1 MKRIGKSNPPGL
13 KNVQAIQP
21 TLSAITI
28 AAAAAASTARLLFQQ
43 SRVVAQSTLWSSH
56 LPEVTPYY
64 AVKANNDPTL
74 LRWLRGTGARFD
86 CASPREMEDVR
97 AIGAAPSTDIV
108 YAQPC
113 KTVTDLRRAA
123 SMGVRT
129 TVVDSVEEVEKLAAA
144 AWPGDTLIRLLV
156 PDAASAQPFS
166 RKFGAPPEWVPAIQ
180 RALHQARIPHS
191 GWSFHVGSVCQN
203 PAQFARAIEC
213 AAAVDSTRSNPAAR
227 RIVDLGGGFVS
238 DPASFAA
245 AAAAIRTAMPL
256 FPAAT
261 TTWIA
266 EPGRFFAA
274 PAADAEVEV
283 IGVKP
288 RLPPATSG
296 TRVTLDESVYGIF
309 SNIPFDGYRPVFE
322 HLDPAARHRPVE
334 ATTVFGRT
342 CDSADCIAEDI
353 QLPALR
359 VGDRLRVRN
368 MGAYTV
374 VSSSEFNGFPAP
386 LRKYVE
392 LA

>member
-1 MKRIGKSNPPGL
+1 MHGP
-13 KNVQAIQP
+13 KNIL
-21 TLSAITI
+21 LSLNTTVALTPLT
-28 AAAAAASTARLLFQQ
+28 SSARLLFQQ
-43 SRVVAQSTLWSSH
+43 SRVVAQAALWRTH

-74 LRWLRGTGARFD
+74 LRWLKAAGVRYD
-86 CASPREMEDVR
+86 CASPREMEDVIT
-97 AIGAAPSTDIV
+97 AGARPSSDIV

-123 SMGVRT
+123 AMGVPT
-129 TVVDSVEEVEKLAAA
+129 TVVDSVEEVAKLQAA
-144 AWPGDTLIRLLV
+144 AWPGNTLIRLLV
-156 PDAASAQPFS
+156 PDEGSAQPFS
-166 RKFGAPPEWVPAIQ
+166 RKFGAPLAWVPDIQ
-180 RALHQARIPHS
+180 RALRRARIPQV
-191 GWSFHVGSVCQN
+191 GWSFHVGSVCQA

-213 AAAVDSTRSNPAAR
+213 AALVDPDRKAT
-227 RIVDLGGGFVS
+227 VMDLGGGFVS
-238 DPASFAA
+238 DPAAFAA

-256 FPAAT
+256 FPAT
-261 TTWIA
+261 TRWIA

-288 RLPPATSG
+288 RLPPAISG

-309 SNIPFDGYRPVFE
+309 SNIPFDGFRPIFE
-322 HLDPAARHRPVE
+322 HLAPDARHRPVE
-334 ATTVFGRT
+334 ATTLFGRT
-342 CDSADCIAEDI
+342 CDSADCIVEDTL
-353 QLPALR
+353 LPALR

-386 LRKYVE
+386 RREYSE

>member
-1 MKRIGKSNPPGL
+1 M
-13 KNVQAIQP
+13 
-21 TLSAITI
+21 
-28 AAAAAASTARLLFQQ
+28 FQQ
-43 SRVVAQSTLWSSH
+43 SRVVAQAALWRTH
-56 LPEVTPYY
+56 LPEVVPYY

-74 LRWLRGTGARFD
+74 LRWLRAAGVRYD
-86 CASPREMEDVR
+86 CASPREMEDVI
-97 AIGAAPSTDIV
+97 AAGARPSSDIV

-123 SMGVRT
+123 AMGVPT
-129 TVVDSVEEVEKLAAA
+129 TVVDSVEEVAKLQAA
-144 AWPGDTLIRLLV
+144 AWPGNTLIRLLV
-156 PDAASAQPFS
+156 PDEGSAQPFS
-166 RKFGAPPEWVPAIQ
+166 RKFGAPLSWVSDIQ
-180 RALHQARIPHS
+180 RALQKARIPQV

-203 PAQFARAIEC
+203 SAQFARAIEC
-213 AAAVDSTRSNPAAR
+213 AAAVDPERKAT
-227 RIVDLGGGFVS
+227 VMDLGGGFVS

-256 FPAAT
+256 FPAT
-261 TTWIA
+261 TRWIA

-309 SNIPFDGYRPVFE
+309 SNIPFDGFRPVFE
-322 HLDPAARHRPVE
+322 HLGVDSRLRQIE
-334 ATTVFGRT
+334 STTLFGRT
-342 CDSADCIAEDI
+342 CDSADCIVEDT

-359 VGDRLRVRN
+359 VGDRLLVRN

-374 VSSSEFNGFPAP
+374 VSSSEFNGFPSP
-386 LRKYVE
+386 LRE
-392 LA
+392 

>member
-1 MKRIGKSNPPGL
+1 M
-13 KNVQAIQP
+13 
-21 TLSAITI
+21 
-28 AAAAAASTARLLFQQ
+28 
-43 SRVVAQSTLWSSH
+43 
-56 LPEVTPYY
+56 
-64 AVKANNDPTL
+64 KANNDPTL
-74 LRWLRGTGARFD
+74 LRWLRTAGARFD
-86 CASPREMEDVR
+86 CASPREMEDVI
-97 AIGAAPSTDIV
+97 AAGARPSTDIV

-123 SMGVRT
+123 GMAVPT
-129 TVVDSVEEVEKLAAA
+129 TVVDSVEEVDKLRAA
-144 AWPGDTLIRLLV
+144 AWTGDTLIRLLV
-156 PDAASAQPFS
+156 PDAGSAQPFS
-166 RKFGAPPEWVPAIQ
+166 RKFGAPLDWVPDIQ
-180 RALHQARIPHS
+180 RALQKARIPQV
-191 GWSFHVGSVCQN
+191 GWSFHVGSVCQA

-213 AAAVDSTRSNPAAR
+213 AAAVPQPVLDKTSTIYTTGCSRT
-227 RIVDLGGGFVS
+227 IVDLGGGFVS
-238 DPASFAA
+238 DPAAFAA

-256 FPAAT
+256 FPST
-261 TTWIA
+261 TRWIA

-309 SNIPFDGYRPVFE
+309 SNIPFDGFRPTFE
-322 HLDPAARHRPVE
+322 HLSPDARHRPVE
-334 ATTVFGRT
+334 ATTLFGRT
-342 CDSADCIAEDI
+342 CDSADCIVEDT

-374 VSSSEFNGFPAP
+374 VSSSEFNGFPSP
-386 LRKYVE
+386 LREYSE

>member
-1 MKRIGKSNPPGL
+1 M
-13 KNVQAIQP
+13 
-21 TLSAITI
+21 
-28 AAAAAASTARLLFQQ
+28 
-43 SRVVAQSTLWSSH
+43 
-56 LPEVTPYY
+56 TPYY

-74 LRWLRGTGARFD
+74 LRWLRTAGARFD
-86 CASPREMEDVR
+86 CASPREMEDVVT
-97 AIGAAPSTDIV
+97 AGAHPSTDIV

-113 KTVTDLRRAA
+113 KTVADLRRAA
-123 SMGVRT
+123 GLGVRT
-129 TVVDSVEEVEKLAAA
+129 TVVDSVEEVEKLRAA
-144 AWPGDTLIRLLV
+144 AWTGDTLIRLLV
-156 PDAASAQPFS
+156 PDAGSAQPFS
-166 RKFGAPPEWVPAIQ
+166 RKFGAPLDWVPNIQ
-180 RALHQARIPHS
+180 RALQKALIPQV

-213 AAAVDSTRSNPAAR
+213 AAAVSQPFPQHAPTV
-227 RIVDLGGGFVS
+227 VDLGGGFVS
-238 DPASFAA
+238 DPAAFAA

-256 FPAAT
+256 FPPT
-261 TTWIA
+261 TRWIA

-288 RLPPATSG
+288 RLPPAMSG

-309 SNIPFDGYRPVFE
+309 SNIPFDGFRPTFE
-322 HLDPAARHRPVE
+322 HMSPDARHRPVE
-334 ATTVFGRT
+334 STTLFGRT
-342 CDSADCIAEDI
+342 CDSADCIVEDT

-374 VSSSEFNGFPAP
+374 VSSSEFNGFPSPRREYA
-386 LRKYVE
+386 E

>member
-1 MKRIGKSNPPGL
+1 ML
-13 KNVQAIQP
+13 Y
-21 TLSAITI
+21 
-28 AAAAAASTARLLFQQ
+28 QQ
-43 SRVVAQSTLWSSH
+43 SRVVAQAALWRSH

-74 LRWLRGTGARFD
+74 LRWLRSTGARFD
-86 CASPREMEDVR
+86 CASPREMEDVVTV
-97 AIGAAPSTDIV
+97 GATPTTDIV

-113 KTVTDLRRAA
+113 KTVTDLRRAI
-123 SMGVRT
+123 SLGVRT
-129 TVVDSVEEVEKLAAA
+129 TVVDSVEEVEKLVAA

-156 PDAASAQPFS
+156 PDAGSAQPFS
-166 RKFGAPPEWVPAIQ
+166 RKFGAPLEWVPEIQ
-180 RALHQARIPHS
+180 RALRKARIPQT

-213 AAAVDSTRSNPAAR
+213 AAAAPQPSGPQ
-227 RIVDLGGGFVS
+227 IVDLGGGFVS
-238 DPASFAA
+238 DPAAFAA

-256 FPAAT
+256 FPATT

-266 EPGRFFAA
+266 EPGRFFAST
-274 PAADAEVEV
+274 AADAEVEV

-288 RLPPATSG
+288 RLPSQPPG

-309 SNIPFDGYRPVFE
+309 SNIPFDGFRPVFE
-322 HLDPAARHRPVE
+322 HLDPAARHRPTE
-334 ATTVFGRT
+334 ATTLFGRT
-342 CDSADCIAEDI
+342 CDSADCIAEDMV
-353 QLPALR
+353 LPALR

-386 LRKYVE
+386 RREYSE

>member
-1 MKRIGKSNPPGL
+1 MLGEQSWPKKILRSLN
-13 KNVQAIQP
+13 
-21 TLSAITI
+21 TTI
-28 AAAAAASTARLLFQQ
+28 ALTASTARLLFQQ
-43 SRVVAQSTLWSSH
+43 SRVVAQAALWRTH
-56 LPEVTPYY
+56 LPQVTPYY

-74 LRWLRGTGARFD
+74 LRWLRSAGTRFD
-86 CASPREMEDVR
+86 CASPREMEDVIT
-97 AIGAAPSTDIV
+97 AGARPVSDIV

-123 SMGVRT
+123 ALGVPT
-129 TVVDSVEEVEKLAAA
+129 TVVDSVEEVEKLRAA

-156 PDAASAQPFS
+156 PDGGSAQPFS
-166 RKFGAPPEWVPAIQ
+166 RKFGAPLEWVPAIQ
-180 RALHQARIPHS
+180 RALQAACIPQS

-213 AAAVDSTRSNPAAR
+213 AAAVDPGRKAR
-227 RIVDLGGGFVS
+227 IMDLGGGFVS
-238 DPASFAA
+238 DPAAFAA
-245 AAAAIRTAMPL
+245 AAASIRTAMPL
-256 FPAAT
+256 FPAST
-261 TTWIA
+261 QWIA

-288 RLPPATSG
+288 RLPPATTG

-309 SNIPFDGYRPVFE
+309 SNIPFDGFRPDFE
-322 HLDPAARHRPVE
+322 HIAPDAHRRPLE
-334 ATTVFGRT
+334 PTTLFGRT
-342 CDSADCIAEDI
+342 CDSADCIVEDTL
-353 QLPALR
+353 LPTLR

-386 LRKYVE
+386 LRQYVE
-392 LA
+392 MA